1 MSRALIS
8 PRGVTTVSE
17 ALLRFL
23 TSATARGALIE
34 PGTKMPSYEIRYL
47 TSEGELAL
55 IHKTRHEDDEAVGRA
70 AFRML
75 VGSGFA
81 DYEIWR
87 DE

>member
-1 MSRALIS
+1 
-8 PRGVTTVSE
+8 
-17 ALLRFL
+17 
-23 TSATARGALIE
+23 
-34 PGTKMPSYEIRYL
+34 MPSYEIRYL

-55 IHKTRHEDDEAVGRA
+55 IHKTRHEDDDAVGRV

-87 DE
+87 EDESSQERDNQARRRILKSTLRLI